1 MSEEHN
7 KSEHNKH
14 AEKAIIAFLILGL
27 AIATFNQFQLYSF
40 KSIGGVEAKTVNEN
54 SIPTGIS
61 IVQAAVIPK
70 GTPKIY
76 GKELKVKYD
85 DVSVSNQQLAD
96 QTIDTL
102 GNLDRTINL
111 QGEDLDRYIYIASQM
126 SCEYCCGAQS
136 IIVRKEDVEQ
146 MNARIDEAI
155 TAGKITK
162 EEAEQY
168 RQTPGNA
175 ACGCA
180 HSFAMRG
187 LAKYIIT
194 KHGSEYTDN
203 EILEEMGKWKTLFF
217 PGAIQQKADVLKER
231 GIELSYINL
240 ASNKYRGIEKE
251 QSQGGA
257 SNMVGGC

>member
-7 KSEHNKH
+7 KSEHNKP

-136 IIVRKEDVEQ
+136 IIVTAHLRCNVDV
-146 MNARIDEAI
+146 
-155 TAGKITK
+155 
-162 EEAEQY
+162 
-168 RQTPGNA
+168 
-175 ACGCA
+175 
-180 HSFAMRG
+180 S
-187 LAKYIIT
+187 
-194 KHGSEYTDN
+194 
-203 EILEEMGKWKTLFF
+203 
-217 PGAIQQKADVLKER
+217 V
-231 GIELSYINL
+231 
-240 ASNKYRGIEKE
+240 
-251 QSQGGA
+251 
-257 SNMVGGC
+257 